1 MIKLSNIKISRKNF
15 ELNIEKF
22 FIEDGKSILLLGN
35 SGCGKTTLLKLLS
48 GFVEKY
54 EGDIHFENQGATTS
68 IMLQNPIDQ
77 MITPTVETEL
87 KFSLVNRKIDDEI
100 IEKKIEDIAIYFD
113 IINLLKNNLREL
125 SFGELQKVML
135 AATFLT
141 NANYYFLDEPTSHLD
156 HKSTKILYN
165 YIQKIV
171 NKGKTVIIA
180 SQNFDEYLYSDKT
193 LIMNDGKIVDY
204 LDSSKINENRDRIGK
219 YGLKS
224 SNDEIVRIL
233 HAKTPRR
240 KEEGIRK

>member
-22 FIEDGKSILLLGN
+22 SIEDGKSILLLGN

-100 IEKKIEDIAIYFD
+100 IE
-113 IINLLKNNLREL
+113 
-125 SFGELQKVML
+125 
-135 AATFLT
+135 
-141 NANYYFLDEPTSHLD
+141 
-156 HKSTKILYN
+156 
-165 YIQKIV
+165 
-171 NKGKTVIIA
+171 
-180 SQNFDEYLYSDKT
+180 
-193 LIMNDGKIVDY
+193 DGQIF
-204 LDSSKINENRDRIGK
+204 
-219 YGLKS
+219 
-224 SNDEIVRIL
+224 
-233 HAKTPRR
+233 P
-240 KEEGIRK
+240 